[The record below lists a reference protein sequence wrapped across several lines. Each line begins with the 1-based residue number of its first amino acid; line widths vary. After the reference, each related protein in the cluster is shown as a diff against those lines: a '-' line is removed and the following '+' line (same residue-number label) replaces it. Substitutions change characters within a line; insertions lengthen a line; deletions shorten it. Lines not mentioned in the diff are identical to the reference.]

1 MKLSNESGKNKHFY
15 LLLLLIISTVSVFPF
30 VLKRFGELDA
40 TKIAVSVIDII
51 NHGSDAAFANF
62 YFTDVAPLYILYL
75 KWFIKLLNYNYS
87 YLPMV
92 MNYTNAVFGT
102 LTIIPAFFLISRLFK
117 NSVIAFYAVLALIFA
132 PSFYQSTIIGFPHL
146 PAFFFLLTSFCFFL
160 AGLDHNRKRTVS
172 LLMILS
178 CLFLTV
184 SVLFKSDYVLA
195 VGSYIGFLLIKK
207 TKDKEKII
215 SAFLIILISGILFLL
230 LRHFILGPTGG
241 TTMSGAGMS
250 KWFDFF
256 FTGMMTSPALLKHQT
271 TPIIYGAGIA
281 TFCLGI
287 ISFIYYL
294 FKRRLDILIFII
306 SWTAAPT
313 FLWFIIGGNN
323 ARHNML
329 SILPFLIIIV
339 MLFYEKAP
347 RYIVILAG
355 ILIFGNFY
363 AISPSSSIL
372 RPSGNLFKSHT
383 LLEER
388 MTKFHASAKE
398 IANIDEDKIAVLGYF
413 HNPHVIFEIMRSV
426 PSYEAVKIGREDY
439 RIKTGDKEYVFIY
452 FDVKPEEMDTEI
464 DHILEKYNL
473 ENHVFVSVTYDLKSL
488 NNRGL
493 RTKTLDIIKKSSL

>member
-1 MKLSNESGKNKHFY
+1 
-15 LLLLLIISTVSVFPF
+15 
-30 VLKRFGELDA
+30 
-40 TKIAVSVIDII
+40 
-51 NHGSDAAFANF
+51 
-62 YFTDVAPLYILYL
+62 
-75 KWFIKLLNYNYS
+75 
-87 YLPMV
+87 

-117 NSVIAFYAVLALIFA
+117 NSTIAFYAVLALIFA

-160 AGLDHNRKRTVS
+160 AGLDHNHKKTVS

-184 SVLFKSDYVLA
+184 SILFKSDYVLG
-195 VGSYIGFLLIKK
+195 VGTYLGFLLIRK
-207 TKDKEKII
+207 TKDRGKII
-215 SAFLIILISGILFLL
+215 SAFLIIIISGVLFLL
-230 LRHFILGPTGG
+230 LRHLILGPTGG
-241 TTMSGAGMS
+241 TTMSGSGMS

-256 FTGMMTSPALLKHQT
+256 FTGAITSPALLKRQL
-271 TPIIYGAGIA
+271 TPIIYGAGIV
-281 TFCLGI
+281 TFCAGI

-294 FKRRLDILIFII
+294 FKRRPDILIFII

-339 MLFYEKAP
+339 VLFYNKAP
-347 RYIVILAG
+347 RYILILSG
-355 ILIFGNFY
+355 ILILGNFWVT
-363 AISPSSSIL
+363 SPSSSIL
-372 RPSGNLFKSHT
+372 RPSGNLFKSNE

-388 MTKFHASAKE
+388 MIRFHTGAKE

-413 HNPHVIFEIMRSV
+413 HNPHVIFEIMSSV

-452 FDVKPEEMDTEI
+452 FVANPGEI
-464 DHILEKYNL
+464 DKEIDNVLEKYHL